1 MGGLIVGVLVWQ
13 AGGES
18 VAALL
23 ALGVAAMAGLAYWL
37 VRRKR
42 EGKPTLLD
50 PALFTSKLFS
60 VGVFQIFLQQVALG
74 GMLIALPIYL
84 QLVWD
89 YNALQAGVT
98 LAPLSLTMFGV
109 ALLAGRRAGGR
120 IEAHHLLGV
129 RQGGAPFDPANVALL
144 CRLHHEDVA
153 WADRSRSDNPFFD
166 RHDETTPSR
175 EKAGNARP
183 EE

>member
-42 EGKPTLLD
+42 EGKPTL
-50 PALFTSKLFS
+50 FTSKLFT
-60 VGVFQIFLQQVALG
+60 VGVSQIFLQQVALG

-84 QLVWD
+84 QLC
-89 YNALQAGVT
+89 
-98 LAPLSLTMFGV
+98 
-109 ALLAGRRAGGR
+109 
-120 IEAHHLLGV
+120 
-129 RQGGAPFDPANVALL
+129 GATT
-144 CRLHHEDVA
+144 
-153 WADRSRSDNPFFD
+153 RS
-166 RHDETTPSR
+166 
-175 EKAGNARP
+175 KQV
-183 EE
+183 